1 MALFFMGTMQY
12 KWRGLTAVTLL
23 YEINHGA
30 SGYPDHMMLWMLQ
43 SSTSVTLTKVS
54 GHCSKR
60 HELEDVF

>member
-1 MALFFMGTMQY
+1 ME
-12 KWRGLTAVTLL
+12 GLTAVTLL
-23 YEINHGA
+23 YEINRDV